1 MSISTLLRQVSLWR
15 LKCSTCRWR
24 MPGQRACDGC
34 FAQKEKC
41 TYTNGH
47 ATCDRCRRLL
57 KNCLSTRPL
66 RRLGRRRLAL
76 QPVTIASEPSTRTK
90 QGRAPGPQPPFGSEL
105 GNLNPNEE
113 LIVRRFSDFTQFK
126 DFATERNVG
135 PELHQQAI
143 FSFLSNY
150 ENLHDGIFAM
160 YGALAVSKSIDSL
173 EFDREANT
181 KQGAVALSKFRS
193 LPCPSTE
200 VDFVPWLWLGTSLV
214 IHAHCAFG
222 SSASPL
228 RRYLLGH
235 LRCLGEPGMKFA
247 AHPVVVSMAAMDI
260 YDSLLHGQMPIMRVA
275 TDKQSIRDPSSFFET
290 CAPLLNMAFDL
301 CLARLHPYNQRQES
315 DDVRTASCKRLED
328 IRIAIESWRPDISP
342 PMLRDLTSTET
353 AHILTQSRVHKTML
367 LLFIHR
373 LHYTYGEQDDLASYM
388 ANSIISDL
396 ELASTATG
404 QPARLVIT
412 PFVVATAEATTSFE
426 RERIRQVLPKYVY
439 SVFPSARSWIQ
450 EWLEQCWQARD
461 SCAGLRFID
470 LAKSLPSICI
480 YL

>member
-1 MSISTLLRQVSLWR
+1 MS
-15 LKCSTCRWR
+15 
-24 MPGQRACDGC
+24 
-34 FAQKEKC
+34 
-41 TYTNGH
+41 
-47 ATCDRCRRLL
+47 
-57 KNCLSTRPL
+57 
-66 RRLGRRRLAL
+66 
-76 QPVTIASEPSTRTK
+76 TK
-90 QGRAPGPQPPFGSEL
+90 QGRLPYPLSPLSSQL
-105 GNLNPNEE
+105 GNLNPHEE
-113 LIVRRFSDFTQFK
+113 LIVRRFSDFSQFK
-126 DFATERNVG
+126 DFATEPNVG

-160 YGALAVSKSIDSL
+160 YGALAVSKSIDIL
-173 EFDREANT
+173 DFDREANI
-181 KQGAVALSKFRS
+181 KQGAVALGKFRS

-235 LRCLGEPGMKFA
+235 LRCLGEPGTKFA

-260 YDSLLHGQMPIMRVA
+260 YDSLLHGHIPIMRVVTA
-275 TDKQSIRDPSSFFET
+275 KQSIRDPSSFFET
-290 CAPLLNMAFDL
+290 CAPLLDLAFDL
-301 CLARLHPYNQRQES
+301 CIARFHTYDQKQEN
-315 DDVRTASCKRLED
+315 DDVQQTSRKSQED
-328 IRIAIESWRPDISP
+328 IRIAISSWQPDFSP
-342 PMLRDLTSTET
+342 QMLHSLTSTET
-353 AHILTQSRVHKTML
+353 ANILTQSRVHKTML

-373 LHYTYGEQDDLASYM
+373 LHYAYGEQDELASYM

-396 ELASTATG
+396 ELASAATG

-412 PFVVATAEATTSFE
+412 PFVVAAAEATTSFE

-439 SVFPSARSWIQ
+439 SVFPAARSWIQ

-461 SCAGLRFID
+461 SCAGLRFTD